1 METTWI
7 PFHQCKSAV
16 IKESGNGKPPR
27 AELVKRQDLESHEAG
42 SS

>member
-1 METTWI
+1 MEPTWV

-16 IKESGNGKPPR
+16 IKSSGNGKPPKT
-27 AELVKRQDLESHEAG
+27 ELVKWQNLESYEVG